1 MTNWTTTVT
10 NKGIALQSK
19 QVRGATLSFTR
30 VVGGSGSVSL
40 VLLKEQTAVSDIKQ
54 TISIES
60 IRVLDAKYTIT
71 VLLSNS
77 NSNSGYNL
85 SQIGFY
91 ATDPDE
97 GEILFAIAQADTAE
111 FIPSKDEAEGFC
123 LEFAFTFQ
131 NSNNSTIE
139 ITPDPAGYMSREGV
153 DDVVFE
159 AQKNL
164 TISGKESGNPITIN
178 DSTDAPLADIV
189 VYGASEQT
197 TTKGYQLFDASKIS
211 TTSKGGATVTNNGDG
226 SFIVSGSGTLSEA
239 FSTSIIIPH
248 EDVIKLLR
256 PGTLYFKSTRTRPY
270 LSVQLR
276 DTSTSTNVAELTHF
290 NGSAEITQE
299 ILDNENFIIVIQF
312 FSDAN
317 SEIITGTIFPMLYQ
331 DGDGTFEP
339 YTGGKPGP
347 NPDYP
352 LEIESV
358 GDSGS
363 IVIDSYGKNL
373 LKCLEKEQTFNG
385 ITYTPIADGG
395 ISANGTATSSAA
407 LVLEYRK
414 AILGKYVLSGSSKNT
429 RVVARV
435 VFYDGTSIYHTSY
448 NGSVVSFEITED
460 VREYNVYVEVKGDIT
475 VSNEKFYPML
485 RIDGTDDIYEPYKKH
500 SVIIPLTDSMRGI
513 PVSSG
518 GNYTDASGQQWICDE
533 IDLARGVYVQ
543 NCFKETLTFTL
554 QEDLDRYSAILTY
567 NANTMFAD
575 GTGIPV
581 LCDKLKYDAN
591 SGSGSPMTNGIRVS
605 SASPK
610 YAIAYHNGEVI
621 DSATVIYPLAEPIE
635 TPLTDEQILAL
646 QSLQTFEPTTNIF
659 SSELANVDVEYYKN
673 TDNGRAIGKIKQENV
688 ELRALIGD
696 INSILESVIGGA

>member
-40 VLLKEQTAVSDIKQ
+40 VVLKEQTEVSNIKQ

-97 GEILFAIAQADTAE
+97 GEILFAIAQADTPE

-139 ITPDPAGYMSREGV
+139 ITPDPAGYMTREGV

-159 AQKNL
+159 AKKDL

-178 DSTDAPLADIV
+178 DSTDAPLADLSIF
-189 VYGASEQT
+189 GASEQLT
-197 TTKGYQLFDASKIS
+197 TTGKNLLDVDEYLSISDVLGIDVNIPAGTYKISIQKETHDGENYPYIRFTDNNVWILLAVVRGEQIVELTQDETKVYLYTNGMNAAASKDV
-211 TTSKGGATVTNNGDG
+211 KATIDR
-226 SFIVSGSGTLSEA
+226 IM
-239 FSTSIIIPH
+239 
-248 EDVIKLLR
+248 
-256 PGTLYFKSTRTRPY
+256 
-270 LSVQLR
+270 LSV
-276 DTSTSTNVAELTHF
+276 
-290 NGSAEITQE
+290 
-299 ILDNENFIIVIQF
+299 
-312 FSDAN
+312 
-317 SEIITGTIFPMLYQ
+317 
-331 DGDGTFEP
+331 DGGEYEP

-358 GDSGS
+358 GDGGNVTVRTFLRNFVNPEKITIGS
-363 IVIDSYGKNL
+363 NDSLNISDDGYEITVIGSVGYANSKCWFPISFAGKTIIVKYDSAEWENMGSNSTVAQLIYKS
-373 LKCLEKEQTFNG
+373 E
-385 ITYTPIADGG
+385 
-395 ISANGTATSSAA
+395 GTTKYLPLTKTTSTQLVKDIPEDATDLYVSLCTNNTSSGLTTPAK
-407 LVLEYRK
+407 LTIKGLMVCVYDE
-414 AILGKYVLSGSSKNT
+414 NT
-429 RVVARV
+429 
-435 VFYDGTSIYHTSY
+435 DMSWS
-448 NGSVVSFEITED
+448 
-460 VREYNVYVEVKGDIT
+460 
-475 VSNEKFYPML
+475 
-485 RIDGTDDIYEPYKKH
+485 PYKATTA
-500 SVIIPLTDSMRGI
+500 IIPLTEPLRGI

-533 IDLARGVYVQ
+533 IDLARGLYIQRIKSIELSGSNSEVWFLYNPNEEEGISFYVGI
-543 NCFKETLTFTL
+543 NG
-554 QEDLDRYSAILTY
+554 AIRGYKLS
-567 NANTMFAD
+567 
-575 GTGIPV
+575 
-581 LCDKLKYDAN
+581 LCDKFQNVSMAWSTQYIDTYGIYSDHPEGKYKYFRPPNADV
-591 SGSGSPMTNGIRVS
+591 TTLETWKEWL
-605 SASPK
+605 ASNPIK
-610 YAIAYHNGEVI
+610 LVYV
-621 DSATVIYPLAEPIE
+621 VAEPIE
-635 TPLTDEQILAL
+635 TPLTDEQLRAL
-646 QSLQTFEPTTNIF
+646 QSLQTFESTTNIF

-673 TDNGRAIGKIKQENV
+673 TDNGRAIGKVKQENV

-696 INSILESVIGGA
+696 INSVLESLIG